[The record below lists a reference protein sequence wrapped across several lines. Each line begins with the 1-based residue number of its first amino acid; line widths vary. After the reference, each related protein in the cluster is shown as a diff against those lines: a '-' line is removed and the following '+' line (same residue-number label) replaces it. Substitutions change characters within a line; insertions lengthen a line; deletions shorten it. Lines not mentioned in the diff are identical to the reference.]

1 MVKRRTTEEWRQ
13 LLVFGFAG
21 AFALVVLAIG
31 VIATNTDPVDDNALT
46 SEVEVLIP
54 SRSATVELQ
63 QEVGIELDR
72 TRNYQVQICVDGNSI
87 PSDEYT
93 AGDPSLGQF
102 IFKPGEGRAVREWTQ
117 GAHEVVVGFWPASLP
132 IEDAWPDSAT
142 CEPSASASAR
152 FEFWNFT
159 AA

>member
-1 MVKRRTTEEWRQ
+1 MKKRSTEEWRQ
-13 LLVFGFAG
+13 LLVFGVGG
-21 AFALVVLAIG
+21 ALAVVIVGIG
-31 VIATNTDPVDDNALT
+31 VIATNTDPIDDNALT
-46 SEVEVLIP
+46 SEVEHLIP

-72 TRNYQVQICVDGNSI
+72 TRNYQVQMCVDGRPI

-117 GAHEVVVGFWPASLP
+117 GPHDVLVGFWPASLP
-132 IEDAWPDSAT
+132 IEDAWPDSST
-142 CEPSASASAR
+142 CEPSPTGSAR
-152 FEFWNFT
+152 FETWRFT